1 MIARMQ
7 NQQRMRFTKSKKIIE
22 MTGVISYKILLG
34 IAEQA
39 NITKCKILPLKQ
51 NLEEEESMSDWI
63 TANASSMIDQ
73 LWPKIVS
80 SLNK

>member
-22 MTGVISYKILLG
+22 MTGVISYKILLR

-39 NITKCKILPLKQ
+39 NIQDAIAALKQ